1 MRRAGIFDRSLKSR
15 REVSASS
22 FHFLFSEIV
31 QYYSKRCTNAQDFS
45 KSLEDL
51 GYHLGPRILELVC
64 YRERACKKETTI
76 VEMLRFVYG
85 PVWKTLFG
93 KNADELEQNTEEE
106 DEYMI
111 NEREPSL
118 VSQFSQGA
126 DTPSLASFVAGIIEG
141 LLNAANFGC
150 RVTAHNVGTDEMTKT
165 VYLIKFAAEVLA
177 RDRARK

>member
-1 MRRAGIFDRSLKSR
+1 MRRAGIYDRNLKGR

-31 QYYSKRCTNAQDFS
+31 QYYSKRSSSAQDFA
-45 KSLEDL
+45 KALEDL
-51 GYHLGPRILELVC
+51 GYHLGPRMLELVC
-64 YRERACKKETTI
+64 FRERACKKETSI

-85 PVWKTLFG
+85 PVWKTLFN

-126 DTPSLASFVAGIIEG
+126 DSPSLASFVAGIIEG

-150 RVTAHNVGTDEMTKT
+150 RVTAHSVATDDSAKT
-165 VYLIKFAAEVLA
+165 VFLIKFAPEVLA